1 MNTRTKEKR
10 SYNLNSRSASSISK
24 FPISNQ
30 NKGNSKSP
38 DASLKWIKIAIWT
51 YFFLLL
57 FEGALRK
64 WILPFLSTPLLVIRD
79 PVAIYIIFI
88 TLRQKLIRLNMILI
102 GVVAIGI
109 AGIFTALSL
118 GHGNLAVALF
128 GARIFLVHFPLI
140 FIIGRVFNKEDV
152 IKMGKVLL
160 WISVPMA
167 ILITLQFY
175 SPQSAWVNRGV
186 GGDLEGAGFSG
197 ALGFFRPPGTFSF
210 ISGTVAFFSIAACFI
225 FYFLLNSK
233 LINKILLY
241 TATAGLLIAI
251 PLSISRSLFFTV
263 IVTLLFTIIAVS
275 RNSKY
280 FGRIFMGFLGMVV
293 VFILLSNTKA
303 FQTATK
309 AFTARF
315 ESASET
321 EGGLQGVLVDR
332 YLGGLIGALQNSSEQ
347 PFFGYGIGMGTNAGS
362 MLLQGKVTYLISEGE
377 WGRLIGELGP
387 IMGLAII
394 FFRIQLSYLIGVA
407 SYKKIAEGNLLPWIL
422 LSYVLLNIPQG
433 QWAQPT
439 NLGFSVLAGGLAIA
453 SLRSVNLKSQA

>member
-64 WILPFLSTPLLVIRD
+64 CILPFLSTPLLVIRD

-186 GGDLEGAGFSG
+186 GGDLEGAGF
-197 ALGFFRPPGTFSF
+197 
-210 ISGTVAFFSIAACFI
+210 TVA
-225 FYFLLNSK
+225 LV
-233 LINKILLY
+233 LI
-241 TATAGLLIAI
+241 
-251 PLSISRSLFFTV
+251 
-263 IVTLLFTIIAVS
+263 
-275 RNSKY
+275 
-280 FGRIFMGFLGMVV
+280 
-293 VFILLSNTKA
+293 
-303 FQTATK
+303 
-309 AFTARF
+309 
-315 ESASET
+315 
-321 EGGLQGVLVDR
+321 
-332 YLGGLIGALQNSSEQ
+332 
-347 PFFGYGIGMGTNAGS
+347 TNR
-362 MLLQGKVTYLISEGE
+362 K
-377 WGRLIGELGP
+377 
-387 IMGLAII
+387 
-394 FFRIQLSYLIGVA
+394 F
-407 SYKKIAEGNLLPWIL
+407 
-422 LSYVLLNIPQG
+422 
-433 QWAQPT
+433 
-439 NLGFSVLAGGLAIA
+439 
-453 SLRSVNLKSQA
+453 